1 MPRAENF
8 LHGPIDG
15 LFFDK
20 QNKKKTTFY
29 IDFNKHFSY
38 HIFNER
44 GKAHRLPRLFE
55 NRRDE
60 GRTGS
65 GAR

>member
-1 MPRAENF
+1 MLSILICEN
-8 LHGPIDG
+8 LKK
-15 LFFDK
+15 LFSIFILTMK
-20 QNKKKTTFY
+20 EVLSTLV
-29 IDFNKHFSY
+29 
-38 HIFNER
+38 FNER